1 MNGCY
6 ACVPNQ
12 LNVTKTVNLV
22 TTERVAWRVWTMV
35 AKEIGAPTTDVIPKA
50 QVEQTT
56 E

>member
-1 MNGCY
+1 M
-6 ACVPNQ
+6 
-12 LNVTKTVNLV
+12 NLV